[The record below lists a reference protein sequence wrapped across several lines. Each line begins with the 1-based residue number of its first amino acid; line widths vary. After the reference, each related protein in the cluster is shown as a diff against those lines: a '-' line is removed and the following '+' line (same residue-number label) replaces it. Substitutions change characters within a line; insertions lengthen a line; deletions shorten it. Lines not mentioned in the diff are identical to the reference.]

1 MLIQRLAIQNQGL
14 ELELA
19 PGHAAQL
26 HISVRESE
34 KGSPVRDW
42 TQPPA
47 GKLLIDRLFNGVL
60 YEIQVEA
67 LDEAGQVLEAG
78 SRLAM
83 PNFVPG
89 KCVSYLHPTDT
100 AFDPAGR
107 FFGSPSLLKVSDGT
121 LYASHDLFLEDYP
134 NQFGVDF
141 RNIPARDRC
150 RTKLYRSEDAG
161 RSWNYVTD
169 IPNCSFGELFEF
181 RGALYIMAQGAD
193 ADEAVS
199 DPFNVEEHRDSTVK
213 GKGTTRIQ
221 LYRSDNRG
229 QTWQGPCVITHGFAG
244 GFHKAPTPV
253 VEHEGRIWTAFD
265 APKNPQTGY
274 GMAAASAPA
283 DSDLMDSRNWTVTSP
298 FLYYDPAWPHALKR
312 FWPYM
317 MEEAN
322 LVIAPDQSVRVIA
335 RYNSVNYSDEFIRLE
350 DDALRVFMMRA
361 DKENPGAPLEF
372 MDMPHFIGSLSKFT
386 IRFDPESGRYYS
398 LVSRDTETHCCQRTI
413 LSLVSSADLY
423 HWQVERDLLNLEDME
438 WYQDCQH
445 CGMHYCSWC
454 FDGEDLVAVCRT
466 ALHDCRNFHDANMMT
481 FHRFRNFRE
490 KNYAFK
496 YGEN

>member
-19 PGHAAQL
+19 AGSAAKL
-26 HISVRESE
+26 HITVCEKESAQSV
-34 KGSPVRDW
+34 KDW
-42 TQPPA
+42 VQLPTER
-47 GKLLIDRLFNGVL
+47 LFIDRLFNGVL
-60 YEIQVEA
+60 YEIRAEA
-67 LDEAGQVLEAG
+67 LDEAGRVLEAC

-107 FFGSPSLLKVSDGT
+107 FFGSPSVVKTSDGT
-121 LYASHDLFLEDYP
+121 LYASHDLFLEDFP

-141 RNIPARDRC
+141 RNVPAKDRC
-150 RTKLYRSEDAG
+150 RTKLYRSDDAG
-161 RSWNYVTD
+161 KTWSYITD

-181 RGALYIMAQGAD
+181 RGALYIMAQGAN
-193 ADEAVS
+193 ADMAVA
-199 DPFNVEEHRDSTVK
+199 DPFNVEERRTDAVK
-213 GKGTTRIQ
+213 DNGTTRIL
-221 LYRSDNRG
+221 LYKSEDRG
-229 QTWQGPCVITHGFAG
+229 ATWQGPCEVTHGFAG
-244 GFHKAPTPV
+244 GFHKAATPV

-274 GMAAASAPA
+274 GMAAASADVDA
-283 DSDLMDSRNWTVTSP
+283 DLMDERSWTVTSP
-298 FLYYDPAWPHALKR
+298 FLHYDPAWPHALQR

-317 MEEAN
+317 LEEAN
-322 LVIAPDQSVRVIA
+322 LVVAPDQSVRVIA
-335 RYNSVNYSDEFIRLE
+335 RYNSVNYADEFIRLE
-350 DDALRVFMMRA
+350 DDALRVCMMRA
-361 DKENPGAPLEF
+361 DKHAPDAPLQF
-372 MDMPHFIGSLSKFT
+372 MDMPHFIGNLSKFT
-386 IRFDPESGRYYS
+386 IRFDPVSARYYS

-413 LSLVSSADLY
+413 LSLVSSADLL
-423 HWQVERDLLNLEDME
+423 HWQVERDCLNLEDMQ
-438 WYQDCQH
+438 WYQDCEH

-454 FDGEDLVAVCRT
+454 FDGEDLIAVCRT

-490 KNYAFK
+490 KNYAYK